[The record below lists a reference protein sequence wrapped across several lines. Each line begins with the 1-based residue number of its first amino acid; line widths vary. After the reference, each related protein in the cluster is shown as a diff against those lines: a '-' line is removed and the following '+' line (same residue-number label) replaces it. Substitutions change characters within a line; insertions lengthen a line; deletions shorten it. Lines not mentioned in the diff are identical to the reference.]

1 MGSLPN
7 IRFTKREKVLLGLLI
22 IFLLIIISQY
32 ISYHQ
37 KQPPTFAD
45 EPLAELSTEKGDT
58 PQGEVKQTEM
68 TNPKKIVVDVKG
80 AVAKPGI
87 YQLTEGS
94 RVKEALDLAG
104 GTLANADLNQV
115 NLAQK
120 IADEMVIFVPVQ
132 GETLNGVS
140 SGLGVSFESNAETIS
155 INQASEK
162 ELMQL
167 DGIGPAKAK
176 AIIEYRTKQ
185 GKFQTI
191 EDLMNVPGIGQKT
204 FEQIKEKISVH

>member
-45 EPLAELSTEKGDT
+45 EPLVELSTEKGDT

-155 INQASEK
+155 INQASEE